1 MRDFLNSL
9 SNREI
14 SIIIWSIL
22 LFCGLLILGKSFK
35 SFGSVIKSF
44 FAKQLIPHY
53 VVICGYIALIFYL
66 IKQTILWE
74 KNLFKDFI
82 IWCVAFAFYSFFT
95 TNKIQTNK
103 DLFKYFWK
111 IFSLT
116 IFVDF
121 FLNYFTFSLG
131 WELVIIPFITFI
143 GVLQFYTEYHIE
155 RNGYL
160 RVNNILKFILS
171 ISGFTFL
178 IYCIYQLLIGYREI
192 LSNNSLKA
200 FILPVILSVLFF
212 PIITFYSALIKIENI
227 FIEVNR
233 YRFIT
238 NNRKRKIKL
247 AILIFG
253 NFNLDK
259 LSRIR
264 KWDKK
269 EIQSSEDILN
279 YIRKL

>member
-1 MRDFLNSL
+1 MNEFLDSL

-14 SIIIWSIL
+14 SITIWSIL
-22 LFCGLLILGKSFK
+22 LFCGLLILSKSFK

-53 VVICGYIALIFYL
+53 VVICGYINLIFYL

-74 KNLFKDFI
+74 ENLLKDFI
-82 IWCVAFAFYSFFT
+82 IWSVAFGFYSFFT
-95 TNKIQTNK
+95 INKIQTNK

-131 WELVIIPFITFI
+131 WELVIIPIITFI

-160 RVNNILKFILS
+160 RVNKLLNYILS
-171 ISGFTFL
+171 VSGLLFL

>member
-1 MRDFLNSL
+1 MNEFLDSL

-14 SIIIWSIL
+14 SITIWSIL